1 MPVPAA
7 GPAGALLRRFTGLR
21 ARYGTAFRHPH
32 PRSGTAGD
40 RPLSV
45 PDDAQAA
52 AGRPAPRAVAAAGLR
67 NLVFQ
72 LGGDV
77 RVIPA
82 GGSGRGGPEPAQHGR
97 RPGRVPQHPPV
108 AEPVKGGRP
117 GAGPPGKGVLP
128 GMTASPGA
136 RTAAK
141 PGPRRLPT
149 STAER

>member
-21 ARYGTAFRHPH
+21 ARYGTAFRYPH

-72 LGGDV
+72 LGGDD

-82 GGSGRGGPEPAQHGR
+82 VQARPARWAGCPAAR
-97 RPGRVPQHPPV
+97 RRAPGLLPVTAPP
-108 AEPVKGGRP
+108 
-117 GAGPPGKGVLP
+117 
-128 GMTASPGA
+128 
-136 RTAAK
+136 
-141 PGPRRLPT
+141 
-149 STAER
+149 